1 MYVADLLN
9 SHTQVFDSNGKFLSK
24 WSAPEWREALGFEDL
39 AIDSDKGRL
48 YASSVHLSTIFVFD
62 LKGKRT
68 GTIKPTP
75 PDTLAAPSG
84 LALTKDK
91 LFVLN
96 TGSARVSV
104 IHLPAK

>member
-1 MYVADLLN
+1 LV
-9 SHTQVFDSNGKFLSK
+9 
-24 WSAPEWREALGFEDL
+24 
-39 AIDSDKGRL
+39 IDPDRDRL
-48 YASSVHLSTIFVFD
+48 YASSAHMNTIFVFD